1 MRKTIIIGI
10 IVLAGLGWFTISAE
24 AKMVLKAGHVSPKTS
39 LEGIGADKFAELV
52 SQKTNG
58 EIVVE
63 MFPSE
68 QLGKA
73 VAMIDSTIMGNQ
85 DVYIGGN
92 PEFERFSKGARTI
105 GLNYTVVTQDHFRKL
120 LASPIWQ
127 EIFVQPMEK
136 VGLKVLAY
144 NWERGPYRYMASK
157 KPVKNWEDMKG
168 LRLRIAPLD
177 TWRRSWTALGC
188 NVVVLPWTDVYL
200 GLKQNMVDAAIAPSD
215 VLYAMKWTEVA
226 RHVVRTDE
234 YWGLLTVQMNKQK
247 FDSLK
252 PEWQK
257 VMMDAANEAGQYHK
271 MLSDKANV
279 DDLEKMKKEHGIT
292 FTVIDTAPAVVKM
305 QSLIREFEKEGFI
318 PEGLYDRIQAL
329 K

>member
-1 MRKTIIIGI
+1 
-10 IVLAGLGWFTISAE
+10 
-24 AKMVLKAGHVSPKTS
+24 
-39 LEGIGADKFAELV
+39 
-52 SQKTNG
+52 
-58 EIVVE
+58 
-63 MFPSE
+63 
-68 QLGKA
+68 
-73 VAMIDSTIMGNQ
+73 
-85 DVYIGGN
+85 
-92 PEFERFSKGARTI
+92 
-105 GLNYTVVTQDHFRKL
+105 
-120 LASPIWQ
+120 
-127 EIFVQPMEK
+127 
-136 VGLKVLAY
+136 
-144 NWERGPYRYMASK
+144 
-157 KPVKNWEDMKG
+157 MKG